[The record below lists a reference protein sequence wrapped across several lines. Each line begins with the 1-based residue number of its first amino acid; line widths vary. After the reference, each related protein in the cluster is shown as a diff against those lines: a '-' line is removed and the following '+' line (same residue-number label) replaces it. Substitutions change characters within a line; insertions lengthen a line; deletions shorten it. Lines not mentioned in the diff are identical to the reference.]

1 MLHFASVYTPCCQP
15 VIRPNFSSSHTFSLT
30 SSFTKAKWKQSLIS
44 GYPVACYCVLLGV
57 VAWGLKP
64 QKLTLPNSNSIW
76 NTQTRLNEFIWTP
89 MCFVGKQAIYNLQF
103 FFTGQTFESTT
114 PNISFV
120 PWLPKRSST
129 MLDPFAQLFQH
140 CWGHVRS
147 LRMVT
152 KTYGLY
158 PSHDAL
164 QVSTLLGVV
173 PPVCTPL
180 PTRTQQLP
188 TFLGQ
193 QCWGL
198 LRPFACRLKP
208 LSVHRLILQ
217 FCSNGHKLSNILHT
231 STTGMSLGVWFW

>member
-89 MCFVGKQAIYNLQF
+89 MCFMGKQAIYSLQF
-103 FFTGQTFESTT
+103 FFTGQTFEPTT

-120 PWLPKRSST
+120 PWSPKRSST

-140 CWGHVRS
+140 CWDHARS
-147 LRMVT
+147 LRMVY
-152 KTYGLY
+152 KDLWV
-158 PSHDAL
+158 
-164 QVSTLLGVV
+164 VSFPRCTAGPNIVGKLLHPFAHHCQHGRNN
-173 PPVCTPL
+173 T
-180 PTRTQQLP
+180 P
-188 TFLGQ
+188 TFSDR
-193 QCWGL
+193 QCWEL
-198 LRPFACRLKP
+198 LRPFACSLKA
-208 LSVHRLILQ
+208 LSVHRLFLQLCNMGINSQTSCIL
-217 FCSNGHKLSNILHT
+217 
-231 STTGMSLGVWFW
+231 LGLECR